1 MSQRS
6 CKSILLGANVVKNMT
21 NKNTKQQSLSFAAK
35 NVTKELLASLP
46 DRARRVLTDRFGLI
60 SGGKGR
66 TLEAIGKEY
75 GITRERIRQIESSGI
90 AAVRDSGAYSQHGK

>member
-1 MSQRS
+1 MITTKAGQPTKKASP
-6 CKSILLGANVVKNMT
+6 KSSV
-21 NKNTKQQSLSFAAK
+21 SFAAK
-35 NVTKELLASLP
+35 SVTKDLLASLP
-46 DRARRVLTDRFGLI
+46 ARARRVLNDRFGLQ

-90 AAVRDSGAYSQHGK
+90 ASVRDSGIAASRSCCVLKAGP